1 MFILIPLIIIIYI
14 IYNEVIKDLVTEA
27 LLKMELETKVTDDD
41 EMQIFV
47 KIPTGKVITIIGIGD
62 TTIDMVK
69 AVIMH
74 KEGIPKNQQRLIY
87 HDQQLEDDHTLSDYN
102 IQPESTL
109 HLALPLRDG
118 VGKDKNDKGSGSDKS
133 SDDEEPDDEEP
144 DDDSDSGD
152 SDMQIFVKTPEGK
165 VITLDVEASDTIAT
179 LKTLIKNKE
188 GIPKVH
194 QSLIYH
200 DQQLED
206 GCTLSDYNIQKND
219 TIRLALLL
227 RGGGK
232 RPRSRGADK
241 KNKEEQIEDLE
252 ALIHGN
258 SFQLNSVQ
266 NDGLISNTLA
276 KIAAMQSLTASQM
289 LSQHS
294 LDEMSKVATIAAG
307 SNIEHKFD
315 CLTKVF
321 FTNEYTE
328 IGKKRRELT
337 LLETLM
343 TDVIKIKMTHQFMH
357 PSGNIAWVGDGE
369 SSLTGYATS
378 LLARGAFAAGQSASA
393 GSN

>member
-1 MFILIPLIIIIYI
+1 
-14 IYNEVIKDLVTEA
+14 
-27 LLKMELETKVTDDD
+27 
-41 EMQIFV
+41 MQIFV
-47 KIPTGKVITIIGIGD
+47 KTPEGKVITVIGIGD
-62 TTIDMVK
+62 TTIAMIK
-69 AVIMH
+69 SVIDH
-74 KEGIPKNQQRLIY
+74 KEGISKIHQSLSFN
-87 HDQQLEDDHTLSDYN
+87 DKQLEDDHTLSDYN
-102 IQPESTL
+102 IQPKSMLTL
-109 HLALPLRDG
+109 NLGLREG
-118 VGKDKNDKGSGSDKS
+118 VGKDDKGKDKNDKGSGSDKS

-152 SDMQIFVKTPEGK
+152 TDMQIFVKTPEGK
-165 VITLDVEASDTIAT
+165 VITLEVECSFT
-179 LKTLIKNKE
+179 IKNIKAIIMNLLT
-188 GIPKVH
+188 IPTK
-194 QSLIYH
+194 QQRLLFM

-206 GCTLSDYNIQKND
+206 DHTLSDYNIQNES
-219 TIRLALLL
+219 TLHLVLLL

-232 RPRSRGADK
+232 RPRNRGADK
-241 KNKEEQIEDLE
+241 KNKEEQLEDLE
-252 ALIHGN
+252 ASIHGN

-266 NDGLISNTLA
+266 NDGLISSTLA

-321 FTNEYTE
+321 FTNEYME

-343 TDVIKIKMTHQFMH
+343 TDVIKIKMTHQFMN

-378 LLARGAFAAGQSASA
+378 LLARGAFAAGQSAST
-393 GSN
+393 GSNQPSQ

>member
-1 MFILIPLIIIIYI
+1 MFINITIAIHIIIII
-14 IYNEVIKDLVTEA
+14 INKV
-27 LLKMELETKVTDDD
+27 LEWHQQKLMKVKD

-47 KIPTGKVITIIGIGD
+47 KTPEGKTIAITAVPIM
-62 TTIDMVK
+62 TIAMIKSV
-69 AVIMH
+69 VWH
-74 KEGIPKNQQRLIY
+74 KQHIPKNQQILSFN
-87 HDQQLEDDHTLSDYN
+87 DKQLEDDHTLSDYN
-102 IQPESTL
+102 IQPKSMLTL
-109 HLALPLRDG
+109 NLGLREG
-118 VGKDKNDKGSGSDKS
+118 VGKDDKGKDKNDKGSGSDKS

-152 SDMQIFVKTPEGK
+152 TDMQIFVKTPEGK
-165 VITLDVEASDTIAT
+165 VITLDVECSFT
-179 LKTLIKNKE
+179 IKNIKAIIMNLLT
-188 GIPKVH
+188 IPTKH
-194 QSLIYH
+194 QRLLFM

-206 GCTLSDYNIQKND
+206 DHTLSDYNIQNES
-219 TIRLALLL
+219 TLHLVLLL

-232 RPRSRGADK
+232 RPRNRGADK

-252 ALIHGN
+252 ASIHGN

-266 NDGLISNTLA
+266 NDGLISSTLA

-294 LDEMSKVATIAAG
+294 LDETSKVVTIAAG

-321 FTNEYTE
+321 FTNEYME

-369 SSLTGYATS
+369 SSLSGYATS